1 MTSEDKPQ
9 YGIPRPV
16 LAALFMLFGTAA
28 LAVNHSLVRIVA
40 AELPPLEV
48 SALRFLW
55 ALPIMLPLLLR
66 QRGVVLKTARHGLHF
81 VTAMLTVIMTA
92 SLFVA
97 LSQMPLAEATA
108 LNFTAPLFT
117 TLIAAW
123 MLKERVEFAC
133 WGATVIGFIGVLIIL
148 RPGFA
153 DFPLVALLPIFGAFL
168 LAWWFIGVK
177 RLSAT
182 ESTTTITMYQTLW
195 AALVLTLIAVPVWVV
210 PSWEILGVSAVMGV
224 LGTTGIICTSR
235 AFSMAEASAIAPL
248 DYLRLPF
255 IALIGLLAFAEVP
268 DIVSLVGALI
278 ITASAIYI
286 VRRAA
291 SIDRDRRRADE
302 NSRPVH
308 LDSVSPI
315 SGK

>member
-1 MTSEDKPQ
+1 MSSAGSAKESTRF
-9 YGIPRPV
+9 GIPLSVRATLWMLLGMAG
-16 LAALFMLFGTAA
+16 LAA
-28 LAVNHSLVRIVA
+28 NHSLVRVVA
-40 AELPPLEV
+40 SELHPLEV

-66 QRGVVLKTARHGLHF
+66 GRGVVLKTRRHGLHF
-81 VTAMLTVIMTA
+81 ATAMLTVVMTV
-92 SLFVA
+92 SFFIA

-117 TLIAAW
+117 TIIAALW
-123 MLKERVEFAC
+123 LKERVEIAR

-153 DFPLVALLPIFGAFL
+153 EFPLLGLLPVLGAFL
-168 LAWWFIGVK
+168 LAWWFIAVK

-182 ESTTTITMYQTLW
+182 ESTFTITIYQTLW
-195 AALVLTLIAVPVWVV
+195 AALVLTLAAVPVWLT
-210 PSWEILGVSAVMGV
+210 PSWEILGFSAAMGV
-224 LGTTGIICTSR
+224 LGTTGMFCTSR

-255 IALIGLLAFAEVP
+255 IALIGFLAFAEVP
-268 DIVSLVGALI
+268 DIVSVIGALI

-286 VRRAA
+286 VRRSAL
-291 SIDRDRRRADE
+291 IERDRR
-302 NSRPVH
+302 H
-308 LDSVSPI
+308 LDEKTADGPS
-315 SGK
+315 